1 MRTLGFAPELRAQLA
16 RPITIELRDAP
27 VRSVLELIAK
37 RSGLNFVYDAGV
49 APELRT
55 TVFVREVPME
65 EVLRIVLLT
74 NLLES
79 RVLNETTILVY
90 PNTPEKVQAYR
101 QLVVRSFYLEN
112 ADAKQTASMVRALVK
127 TRDLY
132 VDEALNLLVVR
143 DSPEAIRII
152 ERLIAAQDLALPE
165 VMLEVELLEVG
176 HSVLTQVGIQWPAAV
191 SLGVMGA
198 AGVPGQ
204 LTGRELRNFDGTL
217 ARVQVTD
224 PLVALSLRELVG
236 RTNVLANPRIRVKN
250 RERARVHIGDR
261 VPVVTTTA
269 GATGFVAETV
279 NYLDVGLKLEV
290 EPTVH
295 LEGDVAIRVA
305 LEVSNISREVVS
317 RAGTVA
323 FQVGTRNASTTLRLR
338 DGETQVLAG
347 LINDEDRRSLIQVP
361 GLAGLPLVGRLF
373 THHNDTVNKTEVVLL
388 ITPRVVRAVERPG
401 VEIEQFLS
409 GSELEV
415 GAVRGEQ
422 PGQPPMVVV
431 PSPEPKPCLLYTS
444 DAADE

>member
-1 MRTLGFAPELRAQLA
+1 MKFSLTALALSLLLGIAGCATPQQFREGRELVEAGQVEEGLARIEEALKAEPLDREMRNYYLRHRALLVLRLVQVGDNARAAGTLEAAEAAYQRALRFEPGHPRALAGLQAVATERETAPIVAEAAAALKRGEAEAAAARAKEALARNPRHREARAIVRQVEEARMRTLGFAPELRAQLA

-224 PLVALSLRELVG
+224 PLVALS
-236 RTNVLANPRIRVKN
+236 
-250 RERARVHIGDR
+250 
-261 VPVVTTTA
+261 
-269 GATGFVAETV
+269 
-279 NYLDVGLKLEV
+279 
-290 EPTVH
+290 
-295 LEGDVAIRVA
+295 
-305 LEVSNISREVVS
+305 
-317 RAGTVA
+317 
-323 FQVGTRNASTTLRLR
+323 
-338 DGETQVLAG
+338 
-347 LINDEDRRSLIQVP
+347 
-361 GLAGLPLVGRLF
+361 
-373 THHNDTVNKTEVVLL
+373 
-388 ITPRVVRAVERPG
+388 
-401 VEIEQFLS
+401 
-409 GSELEV
+409 
-415 GAVRGEQ
+415 
-422 PGQPPMVVV
+422 
-431 PSPEPKPCLLYTS
+431 
-444 DAADE
+444 